1 MFEKVAIV
9 GLGLLGGSLA
19 RELKHR
25 RLASTVYGVCRSDA
39 SKKLAQSLEIVD
51 HVVDLPSAIEGAD
64 LVVLATPMQS
74 MLPIIKSMEALFSKN
89 TIITDVGSVKVDLYT
104 QLKQECPQLLPR
116 FVLAHPIAGGEDSGV
131 MASLLGLF
139 EGKNLI
145 ITQSDEVEAA
155 PLERVRQLWEQ
166 VGAQVITMSL
176 QQHDAIFAKTSHL
189 PHVVAYSLVN
199 YLAAQD
205 NNEQLFSLAAAG
217 FYDFSRIASS
227 NAEMWRDICM
237 TNRVEIL
244 NAVDGFIEQM
254 QSVRK
259 SIADSDQAK
268 VLSAFQK
275 AKAARDVGLKKKSL
289 SK

>member
-25 RLASTVYGVCRSDA
+25 RLASTIYGVCRSDA
-39 SKKLAQSLEIVD
+39 SKKRAQSLDIVD
-51 HVVDLPSAIEGAD
+51 YVVDLPTAIEGAD

-74 MLPIIKSMEALFSKN
+74 MLPIIKSVHALFSTN
-89 TIITDVGSVKVDLYT
+89 TIITDVGSVKTDLYT
-104 QLKQECPQLLPR
+104 QLKQACPQLLPR
-116 FVLAHPIAGGEDSGV
+116 FVLAHPIAGGENSGV
-131 MASLLGLF
+131 AASRLGLF
-139 EGKNLI
+139 KDKNLI
-145 ITQSDEVEAA
+145 ITQTKEVEAEA
-155 PLERVRQLWEQ
+155 VERIRQLWEQ

-199 YLAAQD
+199 YLSAQD
-205 NNEQLFSLAAAG
+205 NDEQLFSLAAAG

-244 NAVDGFIEQM
+244 NAVDGFIEQV

-259 SIADSDQAK
+259 SIAESDQAK
-268 VLSAFQK
+268 VLSAFQQ